1 MSACGLHDWDEE
13 RAAEIL
19 RNCRR
24 SIASNGCLLVL
35 EQVLFDG
42 DEPSYA
48 RVIDLIMLTVAGG
61 KEHTKPGWEA
71 LLRAGGFEL
80 RTVTASPAACLL
92 EAVPV

>member
-1 MSACGLHDWDEE
+1 MVTS
-13 RAAEIL
+13 R
-19 RNCRR
+19 
-24 SIASNGCLLVL
+24 VT
-35 EQVLFDG
+35 
-42 DEPSYA
+42 
-48 RVIDLIMLTVAGG
+48 RVIDLITLTVAGG